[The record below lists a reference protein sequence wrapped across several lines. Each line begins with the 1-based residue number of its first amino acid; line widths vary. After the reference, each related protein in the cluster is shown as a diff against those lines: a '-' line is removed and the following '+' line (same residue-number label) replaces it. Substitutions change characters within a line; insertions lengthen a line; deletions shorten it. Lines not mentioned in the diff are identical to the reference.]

1 MNTITNENIHK
12 IKCTKSAIIKAKTED
27 NKVLATIYT
36 NEIDRDKD
44 QATSL
49 FLENFANIINKRVE
63 IGAKIPIL
71 TDHDWKADG
80 IIGRVLGAELKQ
92 DDELLFVE
100 IELNIIDEE
109 AKDKLDKE
117 LYLEMSSGFDCIRAD
132 ADANG
137 ICQLLDCTDVFEV
150 SFVAVPA
157 VPGARVTQK
166 SFEFISKDKDTKINI
181 KNSIGGK
188 SMNKF
193 SLKRLFD
200 KHPELKGLDP
210 EVIDDIKAAET
221 EEIKAEDVEA
231 LIEENEK
238 LSKENEE
245 LRAEVKT
252 LKEAE
257 EVKKSE
263 EGLAQAIAEA
273 LEGATVSDK
282 TKEYIDSEVKAGC
295 TDTKEEDAIKE
306 VVSTVVEKYKDL
318 GLVEWAEQEVE
329 EPEHTEEEQEVKEE
343 EVKEV
348 EDSSTVDIDET
359 LNEEEDKK
367 VKAKKSYND
376 ISNFIIEEKGKVTKK
391 SYNNN
396 YNHTLSNGCFIE

>member
-1 MNTITNENIHK
+1 MNTITLKSVTVEK
-12 IKCTKSAIIKAKTED
+12 IDDTDVIKAIIYSD
-27 NKVLATIYT
+27 
-36 NEIDRDKD
+36 EIDRDGE
-44 QATSL
+44 QATEK
-49 FLENFANIINKRVE
+49 FLESFSKLIIGRPV
-63 IGAKIPIL
+63 AR
-71 TDHDWKADG
+71 DHDWMDVDKCVGSVVD
-80 IIGRVLGAELKQ
+80 AE
-92 DDELLFVE
+92 VTE
-100 IELNIIDEE
+100 IEGQKCVVITLAIKDEDALTKIKDGRYNTMSAGFE
-109 AKDKLDKE
+109 AEKSEPDE
-117 LYLEMSSGFDCIRAD
+117 
-132 ADANG
+132 NG
-137 ICQLLDCTDVFEV
+137 IVHLLDCLDAFEV
-150 SFVAVPA
+150 SFVLVPA
-157 VPGARVTQK
+157 VPSARVIQK
-166 SFEFISKDKDTKINI
+166 SYRL
-181 KNSIGGK
+181 GGK

-295 TDTKEEDAIKE
+295 TDVIEEDAIKE

-329 EPEHTEEEQEVKEE
+329 EPEHTDEEQEVKEE

-376 ISNFIIEEKGKVTKK
+376 ISNIIIEEKGKVTKK